1 MLLKCQK
8 GNKLSIAEQSV
19 INYINLNAEE
29 ILQLSI
35 TDIAERV
42 SVSVSTVSRAIRKCG
57 ISKITDIRYR
67 IAEGNLIYNDVL
79 ENAYKECNNTI
90 RKIDVDVLSKVVE
103 HIQTAKKIHILAAG
117 VTTLVAREF
126 EFRLQ
131 REGYNAIL
139 YRDEVLKS
147 FDRIVEEDDLVII
160 FSVKAENEN
169 MLIAAALAKSRNA
182 TVVSCCCPKY
192 DTALK
197 KLSDIMISGSQAKI
211 ILNPKQDGYTYSR
224 LGLEIIMQAI
234 IKRLCN
240 E

>member
-8 GNKLSIAEQSV
+8 GNKLSSTEQSV
-19 INYINLNAEE
+19 IDYINLNTDE

-42 SVSVSTVSRAIRKCG
+42 SVSASTVSRAIHKCG
-57 ISKITDIRYR
+57 VNKITEIRYR
-67 IAEGNLIYNDVL
+67 IAEGNFICNEVL
-79 ENAYKECNNTI
+79 ENAYKECNSTI
-90 RKIDVDVLSKVVE
+90 RKIDVNVLSRVVE
-103 HIQTAKKIHILAAG
+103 CIKTAKKIHILAGG

-147 FDRIVEEDDLVII
+147 FDRIADEDDLVMI

-169 MLIAAALAKSRNA
+169 MLIAAALAKARNA

-197 KLSDIMISGSQAKI
+197 KLSDIMILGNQTKI
-211 ILNPKQDGYTYSR
+211 VLNPKQDGYTYSR
-224 LGLEIIMQAI
+224 LGLDIIAQAI
-234 IKRLCN
+234 IKCLCN
-240 E
+240 K